1 LVSKEKPAKGTS
13 KGAAAAKDKQAV
25 MPGFIESPDAD
36 RLYRTR
42 HRERSLTWQRAML
55 IVARDALPSL
65 VETDDQANL
74 KILVDRLQR
83 HLTAHGRGPVDAEL
97 TTVYRAASAHLRS
110 GPRGYAE
117 RVGTPRRPILLGD
130 IAVERKY
137 NVVAPR
143 IDLQPRGPGSLL
155 WVPATG
161 NDPSAAHLKRWPVP
175 LGTSLDAAPV
185 AQAEKP

>member
-1 LVSKEKPAKGTS
+1 
-13 KGAAAAKDKQAV
+13 

-42 HRERSLTWQRAML
+42 HRERSLSWQRAML

-65 VETDDQANL
+65 VESDDQANI
-74 KILVDRLQR
+74 KILVDRLQQ

-97 TTVYRAASAHLRS
+97 TTIYRAASAHLRS
-110 GPRGYAE
+110 GARGYAE

-130 IAVERKY
+130 IEVERKY

-143 IDLQPRGPGSLL
+143 FDLEVRGPGSLL

-161 NDPSAAHLKRWPVP
+161 NDPSAVHLKRWPAP
-175 LGTSLDAAPV
+175 LGTSLVAAPV
-185 AQAEKP
+185 AEAEKL